1 MVRNVIIMIMVPLF
15 YLGLALQF
23 SVVQSWLAHKAA
35 GWLSYELNTQVAV
48 KSVGFDWGLHFYLED
63 LDIWDQNNDS
73 LIHVH
78 SLVVEDYSG
87 LFNGNWQMNGVVLK
101 EGSIHITQRQDSTW
115 NYDFIADYFNQSDTT
130 QSGDFSIKLSSFKIE
145 NTDLHY
151 HGLEPILASHKEIN
165 VSNLF
170 VTMRDI
176 ELHPGAGSVKLEEI
190 QFETIGQLAC
200 HDAKMNVSW
209 NEGEVHFSELN
220 LKTTLNELSGDVK
233 LLFAQGQPMQMELDV
248 QGFPLNLSEF
258 EYIVPAL
265 GNWKES
271 AWVNVQASGNV
282 DDIQIK
288 QLDLGYGAM
297 TRLNLNGELS
307 HITEKELR
315 SVNLMVKNVTTNR
328 ADLND
333 LVTRFD
339 PEVKLPNNLSA
350 LGLIQFEGVLTGK
363 KNTWRAYG
371 DLYTDIGDVKGD
383 MDIDMEEMAY
393 SGFIVTENFD
403 LGAYYQ
409 TPDWGAITAQLDV
422 EGKGFVLKTMQMDAS
437 GVIDALNYHGY
448 TYRPINIEG
457 SMSNGF
463 FKGAVNVSDPNA
475 QLSFD
480 GLVDFNARKP
490 KISCD
495 LIVDNLN
502 FKTIGLFPDLPYSA
516 LSGEARIDMEGLGW
530 NEIEGGIELNNVIYC
545 ANSKDYVL
553 DYLSLNVER
562 HPELK
567 VILNSD
573 IAMGE
578 LSGSFNPE
586 GLWPALNNIMSEVV
600 PNYQWDLS
608 KHEPQNFTL
617 NLEILDFSQIGEA
630 ILGNVSISQNAI
642 LQLRVDESQD
652 YFEGLFSAKRVE
664 WNGNTFHELLV
675 DFKKPDE
682 FVYASAMMDSITG
695 EWGSVPNVSLD
706 ARSEG
711 DVIYSDFVWG
721 NDQTLH
727 KGDVGAQFSFP
738 STDAMAID
746 FYRGD
751 IRIVNDQWSLYPG
764 AQILKLGDDW
774 QIKSLTF
781 TSALQSIALYGTIGK
796 TPKAPLMIAFSHVNF
811 QQINA
816 FLPEDMRMEGVLDGT
831 VEIDK
836 ILDNPDLIGDLSIAD
851 FGIND
856 VVYGDICLKSQWVEY
871 LSGFELAGGIENEEQ
886 KNLSF
891 EGMYFPYDTVSP
903 LDLDAEV
910 HDLDLQFLKAFIDT
924 GVILVSGQLN
934 GLIHVSGVPEDPQL
948 TGYADISNG
957 GLYVDYLGTQY
968 QLKDRIWI
976 EPDRFV
982 FDQLTLKDHKNNEG
996 QIRGYI
1002 SHEAFGDWNFN
1013 LLGDLEREPLLV
1025 LNTTEEQNG
1034 DYYGKAYATGNFKIN
1049 GDLEKLNF
1057 DIALKTQSGTKLNMP
1072 MASSGD
1078 EEMGQFIQFV
1088 KPNQVKEEP
1097 PLDLS
1102 GISLNIQIDVT
1113 PDAELS
1119 IIFDE
1124 AVGDV
1129 MRGRGQGHLTMGI
1142 SKLSTFDMYG
1152 QIEIV
1157 SGNYLFTLANLIN
1170 KDFSVQPGGTIS
1182 WYGSPYNAE
1191 LKLSAVYKVNAS
1203 LSDILVDAN
1212 QTGQRVPV
1220 DLLMNLTGK
1229 MLNPNVAFDIKLPSV
1244 DPMTRSRFEAAV
1256 SNEQEKNRQAFSLLV
1271 LRQFMSPPNIVKSAD
1286 AATNYGVAANTTE
1299 LLSSQISNW
1308 LSQISDDFN
1317 LGFNYRSG
1325 DQISNEEIALA
1336 LSTQFFDNRVQ
1347 LSGNFGVSKGNA
1359 NNQQP
1364 SNYIGDVKVEYL
1376 LTKDG
1381 KLKLMVYNESNNYR
1395 NITTQQS
1402 PYTQGVGLVYQQDF
1416 NHLKDLL
1423 NSWFR
1428 KTNPH

>member
-1 MVRNVIIMIMVPLF
+1 MFRNVVIITMVPLF
-15 YLGLALQF
+15 FLGLALQF

-35 GWLSYELNTQVAV
+35 GWLSYELNTQVEV

-63 LDIWDQNNDS
+63 LDIWGQNNDS

-78 SLVVEDYSG
+78 SLVIEDYSG
-87 LFNGNWQMNGVVLK
+87 LFNGNLEMHGVVLK
-101 EGSIHITQRQDSTW
+101 EGSLHITQRQDSTW
-115 NYDFIADYFNQSDTT
+115 NYAFLSDYFKQSDTSNT
-130 QSGDFSIKLSSFKIE
+130 GDFSFKLSSFKIE

-151 HGLEPILASHKEIN
+151 HGLTPLLAHHHDLN
-165 VSNLF
+165 VSRLF
-170 VTMRDI
+170 ITMRDI
-176 ELHPGAGSVKLEEI
+176 EMSSGVGHVKLNEI
-190 QFETIGQLAC
+190 QFETIGDLAC
-200 HDAKMNVSW
+200 HDASVNLNW
-209 NEGEVHFSELN
+209 NEGQLRFSDLN
-220 LKTTLNELSGDVK
+220 LKTTLNEISGDVEVN
-233 LLFAQGQPMQMELDV
+233 FIPDEPVQMELDV

-258 EYIVPAL
+258 ESVVPEL
-265 GNWKES
+265 GHWKES
-271 AWVNVQASGNV
+271 AWVNVQAKGSI
-282 DDIQIK
+282 DDIEIN
-288 QLDLGYGAM
+288 QLDLGYGSM

-307 HITEKELR
+307 YISDSLRR
-315 SVNLMVKNVTTNR
+315 SVSLVVNNITTNR
-328 ADLND
+328 SDLND
-333 LVTRFD
+333 LVTRVD
-339 PEVKLPNNLSA
+339 SEVKLPNNLST
-350 LGLIQFEGVLTGK
+350 LGLIQFSGVLSGSQ
-363 KNTWRAYG
+363 NNWRAYG
-371 DLYTDIGDVKGD
+371 DLYTDIGDLKGD
-383 MDIDMEEMAY
+383 VDIDLDDMSY
-393 SGFIVTENFD
+393 TGFLVTDNFD

-409 TPDWGAITAQLDV
+409 SADWGAITAQLDV
-422 EGKGFVLKTMQMDAS
+422 VGKGIVLKSMNLDAS
-437 GVIDALNYHGY
+437 GVIDALNYKGY
-448 TYRPINIEG
+448 TYRPIEVEG

-463 FKGAVNVSDPNA
+463 FKGALNVLDPNA
-475 QLSFD
+475 QLAFD
-480 GLVDFNARKP
+480 GLIDFNASKP
-490 KISCD
+490 AISCD
-495 LIVDNLN
+495 LVVDNLN
-502 FKTIGLFPDLPYSA
+502 FKTIGLFQELPYSA
-516 LSGEARIDMEGLGW
+516 MSGEARIDLKGIGW
-530 NEIEGGIELNNVIYC
+530 NEIEGGIELKNVVYC
-545 ANSKDYVL
+545 ANAKDYVL

-562 HPELK
+562 HPELR
-567 VILNSD
+567 VVLNSD

-578 LSGSFNPE
+578 LTGSFNPE
-586 GLWPALNNIMSEVV
+586 GLWPALSNIMSEVV
-600 PNYQWDLS
+600 PNYHWNLS
-608 KHEPQNFTL
+608 KHQPQDFEL
-617 NLEILDFSQIGEA
+617 KLEILDFSQIGEA
-630 ILGNVSISQNAI
+630 IIGNLSIAQNAI
-642 LQLRVDESQD
+642 LRLRVDESKD
-652 YFEGLFSAKRVE
+652 YFEGLFSAKDVQ
-664 WNGNTFHELLV
+664 WNGNVFHELLI

-695 EWGSVPNVSLD
+695 QWGSVPNVSLD

-711 DVIYSDFVWG
+711 GVIYSDFVWG

-727 KGDVGAQFSFP
+727 RGDVGAQFSFP
-738 STDAMAID
+738 SSDAMAID

-751 IRIVNDQWSLYPG
+751 IRIINDKWNLYPG
-764 AQILKLGDDW
+764 AHILKMGDDW
-774 QIKSLTF
+774 HIKSLTF
-781 TSALQSIALYGTIGK
+781 ASALQSIALYGTVGK
-796 TPKAPLMIAFSHVNF
+796 SAQAPLMLAFSHVNF

-816 FLPEDMRMEGVLDGT
+816 FLPEDLKMEGVLDGT
-831 VEIDK
+831 LEIDRL
-836 ILDNPDLIGDLSIAD
+836 LDNPDLIGDLSVAD

-856 VVYGDICLKSQWVEY
+856 VIYGDICLKSQWVEY
-871 LSGFELAGGIENEEQ
+871 LSGFELAGGIEQEGQ

-891 EGMYFPYDTVSP
+891 EGMYFPYDSISP
-903 LDLDAEV
+903 LDLDAQV
-910 HDLDLQFLKAFIDT
+910 SDLDLQFLKAFIDT
-924 GVILVSGQLN
+924 GVILASGQLN
-934 GLIHVSGVPEDPQL
+934 GLVHLSGVLSAPQL
-948 TGYADISNG
+948 TGYADVVNG

-968 QLKDRIWI
+968 QLVDRIWI

-982 FDQLTLKDHKNNEG
+982 FDNLKLRDHKSNEAKL
-996 QIRGYI
+996 IGYI
-1002 SHEAFGDWNFN
+1002 GHQAFSDWTFN
-1013 LLGDLEREPLLV
+1013 LMGDLEKDPILV

-1034 DYYGKAYATGNFKIN
+1034 DYFGKAYATGNFKIN

-1057 DIALKTQSGTKLNMP
+1057 DIALKTQSGTKLMMP

-1088 KPNQVKEEP
+1088 KPNQIKEES

-1113 PDAELS
+1113 PEAELS

-1129 MRGRGQGHLTMGI
+1129 MKGRGQGHLTMGI

-1182 WYGSPYNAE
+1182 WYGDPYNAE
-1191 LKLSAVYKVNAS
+1191 LKLAAVYKVNAS

-1244 DPMTRSRFEAAV
+1244 DPMTKSRFEAIV
-1256 SNEQEKNRQAFSLLV
+1256 SNEQEKNRQAFALLV

-1286 AATNYGVAANTTE
+1286 ASANYGVAANTTE

-1336 LSTQFFDNRVQ
+1336 LSTQLFDNRVQ

-1381 KLKLMVYNESNNYR
+1381 KLKLMAYNESNNYR

-1416 NHLKDLL
+1416 DYFRDLL
-1423 NSWFR
+1423 QSWF
-1428 KTNPH
+1428 KKANHH